1 MDMDTM
7 LARWIV
13 IIEPLA
19 TELTAL
25 QYQQQQQQQDKRP
38 MQAKPRRD
46 KMRWDEARKD
56 WHSPLGEKQKTTRQ
70 HQVARRSRIRRTR
83 AALWSGTAQ
92 EKEGERGA
100 FIEAIARLTDT
111 FFTHKWSKRPRGH

>member
-19 TELTAL
+19 TELTTL
-25 QYQQQQQQQDKRP
+25 QYQQQQDKRP

-46 KMRWDEARKD
+46 EMRRDE
-56 WHSPLGEKQKTTRQ
+56 TRQ
-70 HQVARRSRIRRTR
+70 GKTRRWVRSKRPQGNTK
-83 AALWSGTAQ
+83 WPEEV
-92 EKEGERGA
+92 EKEEQELLFDLAPHRRRGKEGGGGA